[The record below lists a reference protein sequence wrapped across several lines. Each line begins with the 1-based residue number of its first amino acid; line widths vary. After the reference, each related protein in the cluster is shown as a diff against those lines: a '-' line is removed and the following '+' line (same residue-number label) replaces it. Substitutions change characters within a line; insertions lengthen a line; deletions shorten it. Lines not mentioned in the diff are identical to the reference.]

1 MFTNK
6 MIESFKAGE
15 DSLGLL
21 MLSRCGRELV
31 DFDKRTG
38 NRILYWSVVTGTR
51 SIGEI
56 KQSASGYVSK
66 NTVLQ
71 LKTVICHLAI
81 ETLAFLK
88 EDIIQVDEWR
98 H

>member
-1 MFTNK
+1 

-51 SIGEI
+51 SIGEP
-56 KQSASGYVSK
+56 KQSASGNASH
-66 NTVLQ
+66 NAVLQ
-71 LKTVICHLAI
+71 LDTFLCNLTVK
-81 ETLAFLK
+81 TLAFLK
-88 EDIIQVDEWR
+88 EGISISNENQY